1 MGCSGVTYPF
11 VLMSS
16 STVFTVLLHAM
27 SQSNTCNVYVLYSF
41 ISIKL
46 LSVHSCSSQCMIFF
60 LKKQCCAADFEVQ
73 VPPLGSRRC
82 WELARRLHQGKMQVT
97 LEHRHSPSA
106 ENPGGKWHGLTC
118 AALKPSSSLSLGRRK
133 QCRGRPTVK
142 GKNGKWKRRLF
153 MTAT

>member
-60 LKKQCCAADFEVQ
+60 KKKSNVALPISRFKFHHWAVGVAGNLQDVYIRARCKSRWNIAIL
-73 VPPLGSRRC
+73 PLPRI
-82 WELARRLHQGKMQVT
+82 
-97 LEHRHSPSA
+97 
-106 ENPGGKWHGLTC
+106 
-118 AALKPSSSLSLGRRK
+118 
-133 QCRGRPTVK
+133 RGES
-142 GKNGKWKRRLF
+142 G
-153 MTAT
+153 MD